1 LFRLPGIPSDF
12 ANKVIYRGRHMM
24 ADRDEKESV
33 AQHEH
38 NDAAAPSVFGNEYDT
53 VVSSLVLQDDIPWYR
68 KRNLRRLYLLFVGSV
83 LCVETT
89 SGYDASVTNGLQSVP
104 TWVSCTSSRPHMSTT
119 RNADLTSLR

>member
-1 LFRLPGIPSDF
+1 
-12 ANKVIYRGRHMM
+12 M
-24 ADRDEKESV
+24 AARDEKESV
-33 AQHEH
+33 ALHER

-53 VVSSLVLQDDIPWYR
+53 VVSSLVLQDDTPWYR

-104 TWVSCTSSRPHMSTT
+104 TWVACTSSRLPREH
-119 RNADLTSLR
+119 DPEC